1 MRSWQRAQFT
11 ARGLTTRCVEKI
23 ALSLTA
29 ALRRLLPRLAA
40 LLFASC
46 AMLTAMP
53 SHAEADVPPLGR
65 SQFDYLIG
73 QAPVP
78 FPFAHLLQLI
88 NAQLAPELGLPPVKV
103 TLIPLGRSLQRGAGA
118 PDFFRYPRVVLAV
131 DGEAKAGQVALK
143 DRLFLGYHEKAGV
156 LEVISYNEAA
166 GRFEFQVVQDYR
178 AGARPKIYYARREIC
193 LSCHQNQ
200 APMFARPLW
209 DETSANPAIAARL
222 KAAGGDFYGLKLTG
236 TDVAYLID
244 AATKR
249 ANLIPVWQ
257 RIWLEGCGEGEAG
270 DACRSAL
277 FSAALRYGFSGVLPD
292 ATMLKQLA
300 PGLDQRFAQRWPRG
314 FAIPNPDLPNRD
326 PLALLAGNE
335 IDLAREGLPSELATL
350 AHIPARVEPLNVRP
364 PLEVWAGPEK
374 ARLIVGLASLLDR
387 SDLQALDQGLAAN
400 ASGQPQQS
408 VALSCRIRYK
418 DAARRASLRC
428 AGQGARLAAA
438 LYFQG
443 RKAQGRVS
451 EMIVSGALA
460 PTALTLSGDTPR
472 VGRAAHLTFRRDGLR
487 ARLADGRVLEQLV
500 LLPRTT
506 EEGPATLF
514 IRDDFARVNAALQK
528 MTPGPGGPFQARLW
542 MAQLAE
548 ALGLPYPQHAAR
560 AMPPIQVQP
569 SAAALVGGSGM
580 QDSFRRYCGQCHD
593 TGEPFPP
600 NFLQGEAAQLT
611 AKIDHCAERIF
622 YRLSMWAVPENK
634 RGKTP
639 MPPTSALRQH
649 GFDAER
655 WARAPELAGLRAY
668 VTQRL
673 AAEGD
678 PQRLLRQ
685 PFESLRRCIPPAAAH
700 AYP

>member
-1 MRSWQRAQFT
+1 MT
-11 ARGLTTRCVEKI
+11 IRCVEKI
-23 ALSLTA
+23 VLSLTA
-29 ALRRLLPRLAA
+29 ALWRPLPRRVA

-46 AMLTAMP
+46 AMLTAMF
-53 SHAEADVPPLGR
+53 SHAEADEPPLGR

-78 FPFAHLLQLI
+78 FPFARLLQLI

-103 TLIPLGRSLQRGAGA
+103 TFIPLGRSLQRGAGA

-131 DGEAKAGQVALK
+131 DGEAKPGQVALK
-143 DRLFLGYHEKAGV
+143 DRMFLGYHEKAGV

-222 KAAGGDFYGLKLTG
+222 KAAGGDLYGLKLTG

-257 RIWLEGCGEGEAG
+257 RIWREGCGEGAAG

-277 FSAALRYGFSGVLPD
+277 FTAALRYGLSGVLPD
-292 ATMLKQLA
+292 STLVMQIA

-314 FAIPNPDLPNRD
+314 LAIPNADLPNRD
-326 PLALLAGNE
+326 PLALLAGSD
-335 IDLAREGLPSELATL
+335 IDLVRERLPIELATL
-350 AHIPARVEPLNVRP
+350 AHIPARVEPLNPRP
-364 PLEVWAGPEK
+364 PLEVWAGPEE

-387 SDLQALDQGLAAN
+387 SDLQALDQNLAAN
-400 ASGQPQQS
+400 ASSQPRQS
-408 VALSCRIRYK
+408 LALACRIRYK
-418 DAARRASLRC
+418 DATRRATLHC
-428 AGQGARLAAA
+428 AGQGARLSAA

-472 VGRAAHLTFRRDGLR
+472 AGRAAHFALHRDGLR
-487 ARLADGRVLEQLV
+487 ARLADGRVLEQLI
-500 LLPRTT
+500 LSPIAAG
-506 EEGPATLF
+506 EASATLHLG
-514 IRDDFARVNAALQK
+514 DDFSRVNAALQK
-528 MTPGPGGPFQARLW
+528 MTPGPSGPFQARLW

-548 ALGLPYPQHAAR
+548 ALGLSYPQHTAR
-560 AMPPIQVQP
+560 ALPAVQVQP

-580 QDSFRRYCGQCHD
+580 QGSFRRYCGQCHD

-600 NFLQGEAAQLT
+600 NFLQGDAAQVT
-611 AKIDHCAERIF
+611 ANIDHCAERIF
-622 YRLSMWAVPENK
+622 YRLSMWAIPENK

-649 GFDAER
+649 GFDAEH
-655 WARAPELAGLRAY
+655 WARARELAGLRAY

-685 PFESLRRCIPPAAAH
+685 PFESLRRCLPPGVVH
-700 AYP
+700 GVP